1 VLGLSS
7 FFPLMDTV
15 LNYKKEYIRNDLVAA
30 LTVAVVALPQSMAY
44 AIIAGVD
51 PVYGLYSAIVLSI
64 LGSAFGNSNHL
75 ATGPTNAISLLIAGT
90 MGAFA
95 GGANFFQMLF
105 LLTFMVGAIQLLLG
119 VLKLGKL
126 VNYVSHSVIVGFT
139 AGAGVIIAMGQ
150 LNQLMGIELPHG
162 EFSSLDKVILT
173 VQHADQTNYIALGLG
188 LATIL
193 VTVLLKKVN
202 RNLPGALLGL
212 VFCVL
217 AVIFLDLGKY
227 GIKLT
232 GDIPSAIP
240 PFGMLDFNLDYIRS
254 LAGGAS
260 VIAVIGLV
268 EAVSISK
275 AIAAQTQQK
284 LDSNQE
290 FIGQGIANIG
300 GAFFGCIA
308 GSGSFTRSA
317 IAFQNGGK
325 TRMAGVLAGIAVLVI
340 LIFLAPFARFIPSA
354 ALAGVIMVVAYSMV
368 DRKAVKKVFSSN
380 RNDAIVLAVTFLAT
394 IFAPDLEYAIYSG
407 VTISILLLLRDTGSA
422 TVRILDVPDGEGF
435 IREAEIMD
443 SGKPVVT
450 IQLEGNLYF
459 GSSVDLDEK
468 LARAFSGDVRVFIIK
483 LKHVSIID
491 ITSLEILES
500 FIKRVSGEGKKVLL
514 CGVRGEMLKTLARA
528 HIVGLVGEDNI
539 FMSESEVFGSL
550 IKSLVAAK
558 LYLSAAPGLESRTEP
573 APDLESWPVPA
584 AALPGGRPVRKLLGI
599 LERLFEEPFLQAE
612 MYAVDVMLKKNC

>member
-1 VLGLSS
+1 LGLTR

-15 LNYKKEYIRNDLVAA
+15 ANYKKEYIRNDLMAA

-90 MGAFA
+90 MGAFV
-95 GGANFFQMLF
+95 GGPNFYQMVF

-139 AGAGVIIAMGQ
+139 AGAGVIIALGQ
-150 LNQLMGIELPHG
+150 FNQLLGIKLPHG
-162 EFSSLDKVILT
+162 EFSTIEKVILT
-173 VQHADQTNYIALGLG
+173 VNHIDQTNYIALGLG

-193 VTVLLKKVN
+193 VTVALKKVN
-202 RNLPGALLGL
+202 KNLPGALLGL

-217 AVIFLDLGKY
+217 AVIFLDLGRF

-240 PFGMLDFNLDYIRS
+240 PFSMLSFNLDYLRS
-254 LAGGAS
+254 LAGGAA

-290 FIGQGIANIG
+290 FIGQGVANIG
-300 GAFFGCIA
+300 GAFFGSIA

-317 IAFQNGGK
+317 ITFQNGGK

-340 LIFLAPFARFIPSA
+340 LIFLAPFAKFIPSA

-368 DRKAVKKVFSSN
+368 DRNAVKKVFNSN
-380 RNDAIVLAVTFLAT
+380 KNDATVLVVTFLAT

-407 VTISILLLLRDTGSA
+407 VIISILLFLKNTGSA
-422 TVRILDVPDGEGF
+422 CVRILDAPEGNGLF
-435 IREAEIMD
+435 REAETGTV
-443 SGKPVVT
+443 SRPGGVAT

-459 GSSVDLDEK
+459 GSSMDLDEK
-468 LARAFSGDVRVFIIK
+468 LSGAFSGDARVFIIK
-483 LKHVSIID
+483 LKHVSFID
-491 ITSLEILES
+491 ITSLEILEN
-500 FIKRVSGEGKKVLL
+500 FIKRAANEGKKLII
-514 CGVRGEMLKTLARA
+514 CGVRNEMLKALEKA
-528 HIVGLVGEDNI
+528 HIVGLVGRDNI

-550 IKSLVAAK
+550 IKSLAAAN
-558 LYLSAAPGLESRTEP
+558 LYLATAPRLETQAVP
-573 APDLESWPVPA
+573 AFALDHTPA
-584 AALPGGRPVRKLLGI
+584 AALPGGRPGRKLLVI

-612 MYAVDVMLKKNC
+612 LYAVDVLLKKSR